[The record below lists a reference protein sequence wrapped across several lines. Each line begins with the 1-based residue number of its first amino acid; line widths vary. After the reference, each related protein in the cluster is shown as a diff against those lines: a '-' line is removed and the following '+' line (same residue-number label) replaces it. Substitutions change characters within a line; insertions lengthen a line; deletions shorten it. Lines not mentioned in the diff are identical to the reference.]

1 MSISAYPPS
10 PKISILYD
18 TLIKVVFP
26 TSTFLLSTFPIKTK
40 NRRAFPN
47 CVLKLSY
54 YVLYTFSYYILT
66 FKLVELTNFY
76 FIINVTPCLCSQCRN
91 LFSRLYSL
99 TSIYSNLLCFILYTC
114 NNNTSDDIF
123 LVLDIFKNN
132 LNLTLV
138 ISREYK
144 LLSIGIDAV
153 KLSFMVMGKC
163 CWCEVS
169 EVSAAQ
175 FDHDIL
181 HSTIYLQV
189 AFFIPMIA
197 TSLRSYK
204 GNIFFK

>member
-26 TSTFLLSTFPIKTK
+26 TSTFMLSTFPIKTN
-40 NRRAFPN
+40 NRQAFAN

-54 YVLYTFSYYILT
+54 YVLFTSSYYILT

-189 AFFIPMIA
+189 AFFIPMTA

>member
-26 TSTFLLSTFPIKTK
+26 TSTFLLSTFPIKTN
-40 NRRAFPN
+40 NRRAFAN

-54 YVLYTFSYYILT
+54 YVLYTSSYYILT

-153 KLSFMVMGKC
+153 KM
-163 CWCEVS
+163 
-169 EVSAAQ
+169 
-175 FDHDIL
+175 
-181 HSTIYLQV
+181 
-189 AFFIPMIA
+189 
-197 TSLRSYK
+197 
-204 GNIFFK
+204 